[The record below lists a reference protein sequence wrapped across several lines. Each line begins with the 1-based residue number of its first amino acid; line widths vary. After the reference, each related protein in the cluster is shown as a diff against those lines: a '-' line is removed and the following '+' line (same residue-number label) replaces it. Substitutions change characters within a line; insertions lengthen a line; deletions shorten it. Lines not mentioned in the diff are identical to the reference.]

1 MPYKGLHG
9 PVTPASRV
17 FYHKNAAKLL
27 KKNHIISY
35 GISKSNGE
43 SIQLSFLLLPLHNI
57 ILIFSHIMNTSDSI
71 VIIPTYNEIENIEKI
86 IRAVFGLEK
95 KFDILIIDDGS
106 PDGTA
111 AKVKE
116 LMSQE
121 FNGRLHLLERSGK
134 LGLGTAYIKGF
145 KWALERDYEYIFE
158 MDADFSH
165 DPKDLPR
172 LYAACHDEG
181 YDVAIGSRYVSGVNV
196 VNWPIGRV
204 LMSYFASKYVRFI
217 TGFKVNDTTAGF
229 KCYKRRVLET
239 IELDKI
245 RFKGYAF
252 QIEMK
257 YTAYKIG
264 FKIKEVPVIFVNR
277 REGVSKMSGGIFGEA
292 FFGVMRLRWD
302 GWTRKYPKIK
312 E

>member
-1 MPYKGLHG
+1 MH
-9 PVTPASRV
+9 
-17 FYHKNAAKLL
+17 
-27 KKNHIISY
+27 
-35 GISKSNGE
+35 
-43 SIQLSFLLLPLHNI
+43 Q
-57 ILIFSHIMNTSDSI
+57 SDSI
-71 VIIPTYNEIENIEKI
+71 VIIPTYNEKENIEKI
-86 IRAVFGLEK
+86 IRAIFALEK
-95 KFDILIIDDGS
+95 CFHILVIDDGS

-111 AKVKE
+111 AIVRG
-116 LMSQE
+116 LISTE
-121 FNGRLHLLERSGK
+121 FGSRLHIVERSGK
-134 LGLGTAYIKGF
+134 LGLGTAYITGF

-165 DPKDLPR
+165 DPNDLPR

-217 TGFKVNDTTAGF
+217 TGFKVHDTTAGF
-229 KCYKRRVLET
+229 KCYKRRVLKT

-264 FKIKEVPVIFVNR
+264 FKIKEVSVIFVNR

-292 FFGVMRLRWD
+292 FFGVMKLRWD
-302 GWTRKYPKIK
+302 GLTRKYPKIIDN
-312 E
+312 